1 MGRAAE
7 KVVMPELEVALW
19 WRIVGRSGDGSW
31 AEAVLDHAA
40 LPFIPGDGKNGTV
53 DGGGVA
59 VDWLDPEDIS
69 CDICPAKLVLVP
81 SSAPFQSSPTPLL
94 RLSIR
99 LASSPSS
106 TSCPHPR
113 LDVPLP

>member
-59 VDWLDPEDIS
+59 VDWLNPEDIS
-69 CDICPAKLVLVP
+69 CDICPAKLQKPGWHLGSLICPVP
-81 SSAPFQSSPTPLL
+81 VIPD
-94 RLSIR
+94 
-99 LASSPSS
+99 S
-106 TSCPHPR
+106 TSLPVNSPH
-113 LDVPLP
+113 LIAIIYIMPLPSP